1 MKALNIGCGNR
12 FHPDWTN
19 LDFHSTG
26 PGVIAHNLLD
36 GLPFANNTFDVVYH
50 SHVIEHFTKKDAAAL
65 IKECYRVLRP
75 GGTLRV
81 VFPDFEQAVREYLT
95 ALDDV
100 RAGNKHRQQ
109 DYEWMV
115 IEMIDQYARHF
126 SGGEMMRYFV
136 RENLQNTDFIGKRLG
151 ADADELIRFGKFLH
165 EQNAKNA
172 GPAQIPILRK
182 GIGKM
187 FSMAKNTANIFLRP
201 AETLQRFREWLLRKL
216 LGKEYRALEVGRFRL
231 SGEVHQWLYDSHGMA
246 ELLSLLGFRNIEVM
260 DAQRSRIEN
269 WSRYCLDVTKEG
281 KVIRANSCYMEA
293 KK

>member
-36 GLPFANNTFDVVYH
+36 GLPFADNTFDVVYH

-126 SGGEMMRYFV
+126 SGGVMMRYFV
-136 RENLQNTDFIGKRLG
+136 RENLENADFIRKRLG
-151 ADADELIRFGKFLH
+151 TDAEELIKFGKFLY
-165 EQNAKNA
+165 EQKMNNP
-172 GPAQIPILRK
+172 PAVEFSPLRK
-182 GIGKM
+182 GIEKIFRALKNAVKM
-187 FSMAKNTANIFLRP
+187 FVRPRQSLHQLR
-201 AETLQRFREWLLRKL
+201 ERLLRNV
-216 LGKEYRALEVGRFRL
+216 LGREYRALEVGRFRL
-231 SGEVHQWLYDSHGMA
+231 SGEVHQWLYDTQSMG
-246 ELLSLLGFRNIEVM
+246 ELLASVGFRDIVVVN
-260 DAQRSRIEN
+260 ALTSHIEN
-269 WSRYCLDVTKEG
+269 WNHYYLDTTPDG
-281 KVIRANSCYMEA
+281 RVIRANSSYMEA